1 MATKIISSALIGI
14 EAMPVDVEADIAQ
27 GLPAFVIVG
36 LPDTAVQESKE
47 RVRAAFKNSGLE
59 FPRTRVTVNLAPA
72 DLKKQ
77 GPSYDLP
84 MAMAILQAQG
94 VINGVHKAGLFLGEL
109 ALDGAIRPVSGV
121 LAAAVMAKRQG
132 YTALFVAQENVRE
145 AALVRGLAVY
155 PTPSLAAVTAHFH
168 GSARLSPHVL
178 KPDDYVDS
186 TSKGADFA
194 EIAGQREAKRALE
207 IAAAGGHNLLMT
219 GPPGTGK
226 TMLASAMPSILPPM
240 SEGEMLEV
248 TRVYSAAGLTCHGG
262 RVQTRRPF
270 RSPHH
275 TSSGTAIIGGGTW
288 PKPGEVSL
296 AHRGVLFMDEFPEF
310 SRVCLENLR
319 QPLEDGLVTIARASG
334 AVRFPAKFMLIA
346 ARNPCPCGYATDQTQ
361 ACVCLPSV
369 VDKYARKLSGPL
381 LDRIDLF
388 VEVPKI
394 SLGEVFKG
402 KRSETSDG
410 VRQRVETARRLQ
422 AERLGGIATINAEL
436 GSAQIRR
443 TANLETGA
451 EQCLLSVMEKMN
463 ASARSV
469 VRVLRVARTIADLD
483 ESPMIYKN
491 HVMEALH
498 FRDRKAA

>member
-1 MATKIISSALIGI
+1 
-14 EAMPVDVEADIAQ
+14 
-27 GLPAFVIVG
+27 
-36 LPDTAVQESKE
+36 
-47 RVRAAFKNSGLE
+47 
-59 FPRTRVTVNLAPA
+59 
-72 DLKKQ
+72 
-77 GPSYDLP
+77 
-84 MAMAILQAQG
+84 
-94 VINGVHKAGLFLGEL
+94 
-109 ALDGAIRPVSGV
+109 
-121 LAAAVMAKRQG
+121 
-132 YTALFVAQENVRE
+132 
-145 AALVRGLAVY
+145 
-155 PTPSLAAVTAHFH
+155 
-168 GSARLSPHVL
+168 
-178 KPDDYVDS
+178 
-186 TSKGADFA
+186 
-194 EIAGQREAKRALE
+194 
-207 IAAAGGHNLLMT
+207 
-219 GPPGTGK
+219 
-226 TMLASAMPSILPPM
+226 
-240 SEGEMLEV
+240 
-248 TRVYSAAGLTCHGG
+248 
-262 RVQTRRPF
+262 
-270 RSPHH
+270 
-275 TSSGTAIIGGGTW
+275 
-288 PKPGEVSL
+288 L